1 MSALDELED
10 FVREKVEKYMH
21 KQLSNELQVSFLDE
35 KGFSLQ
41 SVERFCSDRWIK
53 KMSDVSEEKLE
64 TILSETVLQ
73 VSGCLFVTIAPEPCI
88 LDLLPL

>member
-41 SVERFCSDRWIK
+41 SVERFCSDRRIK
-53 KMSDVSEEKLE
+53 KMSAVSEEKL
-64 TILSETVLQ
+64 
-73 VSGCLFVTIAPEPCI
+73 
-88 LDLLPL
+88 